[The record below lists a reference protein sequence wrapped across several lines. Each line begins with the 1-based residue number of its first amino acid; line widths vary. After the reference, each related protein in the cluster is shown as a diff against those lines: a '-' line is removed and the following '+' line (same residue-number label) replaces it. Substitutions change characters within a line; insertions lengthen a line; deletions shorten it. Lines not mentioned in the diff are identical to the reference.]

1 MKVKKKPVEGL
12 HTRLKEIEGAGF
24 VENKKEK
31 NVNRRAGLRDKK
43 ARTGEARIKRR
54 KPLTLKHVRRGKRI
68 AATAFSCI
76 CVGTLGIVGA
86 GFFMNK
92 DNSTTD
98 KIFNTVCYETPK
110 DGSSPVSHTILENIG
125 YLNYTLQNQEFWYSE
140 MGSTVN
146 AAGFKQS
153 VQNYKQYYESVLI
166 SVDIAEGFSQKAN
179 QFCVVKEAGVVLW
192 RPSATK
198 KFDGINTKWSE
209 GSAEGCT
216 INEFREKRGFPPS
229 EFSVYVLNE
238 NTVLNGA
245 EYAVTDNGDGTFAMT
260 LELSVNTDDEHS
272 AEYYYRQQ
280 MMITGDL
287 STKPVITKTSVTYV
301 FNAAWQV
308 LSFKISDEYTA
319 LGGVPC
325 SSETNTVFDY
335 AREKAENSY
344 YNDYF
349 KNYENNFIKNDAP
362 AVSEPKPLDY
372 ITAAFT
378 PILQGG
384 AVLNLDLAFDAL
396 ELSGA
401 AYVELNDGVLS
412 DVRIAIGDISVF
424 IDENTVLYLNDGK
437 SKFKLDIGALTPAVS
452 AEDGDGAATLDTA
465 ALIEQ
470 LTGGEFTVTE
480 DSVRL
485 CSTLSLFGLDM
496 SLTFDFETTDGKI
509 GLGSI
514 YAEIPFG
521 GKTLKARAAYG
532 TESDIPA
539 KPDDFG
545 GYTDILN
552 EGVSLDIT
560 LAFENLKLDGYA
572 SVIMDGGSFVGV
584 NAKLGEIGVYY
595 NCPRNML
602 YLTDGNVK
610 YYLDLNKVSVG
621 ETDISSLL
629 GGLDLGGLLAGLTAG
644 DGKITASATLEI
656 LEQTVTAALGVNLVG
671 GISLGADVTIFGKTL
686 TLSAA
691 LSNEKHPLPDLN
703 GYTDILNEGVS
714 LDISL
719 AFENFKLDGYASVI
733 MDGGSFVGV
742 NAKLGEIGVY
752 YNCPRNMLYLTDGN
766 VKYYL
771 DLNKVSVGET
781 DISSLL
787 GGLDLGG
794 LLAGLTAGDGKITA
808 SATLEILEQTVTAAL
823 GVNLVGGISL
833 GADVTIFGKTLTLSA
848 ALSNEKH
855 PLPDLNGYT
864 DILNEGVSLDVGIML
879 DGVKLDGTLFVGFEN
894 GAFASLI
901 ADFGEIKVHYYGAEN
916 ELYVTVGTTK
926 AFVPLTQ
933 SEQGVVNFGDVLGG
947 DIAPAVADL
956 IKNLTTGLKSLSVS
970 PEIKLLDGSMFVNV
984 TLDIENGVKLS
995 ADATVLGIP
1004 LKLTATLSNTIP
1016 ADINK
1021 EEYVNVF
1028 EDALELVDGL
1038 LTDNVALSVNGNL
1051 YELND
1056 GTENEKY
1063 AFSAALEYDK
1073 GDASGESG
1081 FPVKIEEEDGKL
1093 SDITVDSRVYL
1104 HFNLALNATA
1114 ADKDDLYLD
1123 VFVLDANPAA
1133 SEGGFTSGG
1142 YTADNELDVYV
1153 SVSKYASDD
1162 PAYSPLKIYA
1172 PMREVLTLLSVAFA
1186 ALDLDDIRFEN
1197 SEELTAAV
1205 AEISAVID
1213 NLLIDNYLPATKDQ
1227 FASLGESLIPQ
1238 ILGKSLGEFLGELL
1252 APMLGGSPAV
1262 SFGNGGFDP
1271 SAAYIKS
1278 VTYGEEGFNL
1288 VLNSAVVYGA
1298 AGLQDTSAE
1307 INTKDTDGVRRISD
1321 IFVNN
1326 VYIGGNSQKLDLGA
1340 TLGYG
1345 ETVRPA
1351 AETAFGG
1358 YRNFDGVDTL
1368 IKALVNSATHSKENA
1383 TDREIEI
1390 SGLENL
1396 PDYILNHYYYVNGA
1410 FTVELN
1416 IVNLVK
1422 PVVNLDIVALSV
1434 TIDEVTNEVALN
1446 VRLHYKELYA
1456 GAAGGNYIV
1465 INGESYVDL
1474 SIKGGMLYIKREQV
1488 NRLKNESSIMGS
1500 IIGGIINLGGYE
1512 LEQTKG
1518 NVEKCDVVTYRV
1530 YELASLSSDVADI
1543 MDLVSYIFN
1552 FNDKIANII
1561 TSSIADSETSADK
1574 QPVDYSGYDY
1584 GELLSKYLDYFVYS
1598 DDGVGNASW
1607 QVSISGQFITDL
1619 IGMQTGSPV
1628 ITFNADYVTDGNGAK
1643 VYTVRG
1649 LEISP
1654 LTIKFLDSVNISMT
1668 ASGAFE
1674 YCNPRLEMR
1683 EGVTDVT
1690 HDGSLLWEET
1700 FGCAS
1705 EGIVS
1710 TALWAKALAKSGTPY
1725 LSVTP
1730 DGAVRL
1736 GELVFTLEGIPVAD
1750 GGKVLYSADGI
1761 ISDSAYPEWTVKNGY
1776 SVVTAFDAASVTVNA
1791 IYVANTYSVALFAD
1805 GAVIETLDYV
1815 YGGDLDLSERV
1826 GKIVA
1831 GGDGNN
1837 YKIVGFRLGGVN
1849 YSGVIPAAALSG
1861 AWDGKAQVE
1870 AVTELVEDDNAV
1882 HVTFV
1887 SGTPFTYGGAA
1898 YGNIANVDLEGD
1910 YTLAEAEAEGCV
1922 FRGWWYNDGTAWS
1935 RLYGVENFEAGACV
1949 TVEALWVKIDLNG
1962 SASRSMGWGKYNYSV
1977 NSEFSVRLI
1986 GNEEITSAINSFG
1999 YEIRSF
2005 ANGNQ
2010 SADNF
2015 DYLLKTV
2022 SGESAFGESRSVNLD
2037 GTSGLAI
2044 KKYWNIRLDLH
2055 FTYENARGEI
2065 YESGAVTGHI
2075 SKTF

>member
-43 ARTGEARIKRR
+43 ERTGESRIKRR

-68 AATAFSCI
+68 AATALSCI
-76 CVGTLGIVGA
+76 CVGALGIVGA

-110 DGSSPVSHTILENIG
+110 DGSSPVGHTLLENIG

-153 VQNYKQYYESVLI
+153 VQNYKQYYEGVLI

-401 AYVELNDGVLS
+401 AYVELNDGALS

-480 DSVRL
+480 ESARL
-485 CSTLSLFGLDM
+485 CSTLSLFGLDI
-496 SLTFDFETTDGKI
+496 SLTFDFETADGKI
-509 GLGSI
+509 SLGSI

-539 KPDDFG
+539 KPDDFSD
-545 GYTDILN
+545 YADILN
-552 EGVSLDIT
+552 EGVSLDIS
-560 LAFENLKLDGYA
+560 LALENFKLDGYA

-595 NCPRNML
+595 DCPRNML

-629 GGLDLGGLLAGLTAG
+629 SGLDLGGLLAGLTAG

-686 TLSAA
+686 TLTAA
-691 LSNEKHPLPDLN
+691 LSNEK
-703 GYTDILNEGVS
+703 
-714 LDISL
+714 
-719 AFENFKLDGYASVI
+719 
-733 MDGGSFVGV
+733 
-742 NAKLGEIGVY
+742 
-752 YNCPRNMLYLTDGN
+752 R
-766 VKYYL
+766 
-771 DLNKVSVGET
+771 
-781 DISSLL
+781 
-787 GGLDLGG
+787 
-794 LLAGLTAGDGKITA
+794 
-808 SATLEILEQTVTAAL
+808 
-823 GVNLVGGISL
+823 
-833 GADVTIFGKTLTLSA
+833 
-848 ALSNEKH
+848 

-864 DILNEGVSLDVGIML
+864 DILNEGVSLDVGITL

-933 SEQGVVNFGDVLGG
+933 SEQGVVNFGELLGG

-1004 LKLTATLSNTIP
+1004 LKLTATLSNTLP

-1038 LTDNVALSVNGNL
+1038 LTDNVSLNVNGNL
-1051 YELND
+1051 YELTD

-1063 AFSAALEYDK
+1063 AFSATLEYDK
-1073 GDASGESG
+1073 GDASGENG
-1081 FPVKIEEEDGKL
+1081 FPVKIEKEDGKL

-1133 SEGGFTSGG
+1133 SECGFTSGG

-1238 ILGKSLGEFLGELL
+1238 ILGKSLSEFVSELL

-1288 VLNSAVVYGA
+1288 VLNSAAIYGA

-1307 INTKDTDGVRRISD
+1307 INTKDTDGVRRVSD
-1321 IFVNN
+1321 IRLNN

-1488 NRLKNESSIMGS
+1488 NRLKNESSLMGS

-1561 TSSIADSETSADK
+1561 TSSIADSDTSADK

-1598 DDGVGNASW
+1598 DDGAGNASW

-1628 ITFNADYVTDGNGAK
+1628 ITFKADYVTDGNGAK

-1649 LEISP
+1649 LEIAP
-1654 LTIKFLDSVNISMT
+1654 LTIRFLDSVDISMT

-1690 HDGSLLWEET
+1690 HDGSLIWEET

-1705 EGIVS
+1705 EEIVS
-1710 TALWAKALAKSGTPY
+1710 AALWSKALAKSGTPY

-1736 GELVFTLEGIPVAD
+1736 GELRFTLEGVPVAD

-1761 ISDSAYPEWTVKNGY
+1761 ISDAAYPEWTGKNGY

-1791 IYVANTYSVALFAD
+1791 SYVANTYPVALIAD

-1826 GKIVA
+1826 GKTVA

-1861 AWDGKAQVE
+1861 AWDGEAQVE

-1922 FRGWWYNDGTAWS
+1922 FQGWWYNDGTAWS

-1986 GNEEITSAINSFG
+1986 GNQEITSAINSFG

>member
-560 LAFENLKLDGYA
+560 LAFENL
-572 SVIMDGGSFVGV
+572 
-584 NAKLGEIGVYY
+584 
-595 NCPRNML
+595 
-602 YLTDGNVK
+602 
-610 YYLDLNKVSVG
+610 
-621 ETDISSLL
+621 
-629 GGLDLGGLLAGLTAG
+629 
-644 DGKITASATLEI
+644 
-656 LEQTVTAALGVNLVG
+656 
-671 GISLGADVTIFGKTL
+671 
-686 TLSAA
+686 
-691 LSNEKHPLPDLN
+691 
-703 GYTDILNEGVS
+703 
-714 LDISL
+714 
-719 AFENFKLDGYASVI
+719 KLDGYASVI